1 MSIPNPRLASVG
13 ASAVLLLFLAACSE
27 ADSAA
32 PGGDSDTRSVVEAA
46 EDELIAVTKR
56 ACDEPT
62 QVVLDEL
69 PDAAGNYTTNRS
81 QGPTCNW
88 TNRDYLEGATITAV
102 TGAPYS
108 EWIESDTLITGE
120 IAETEIAGLPA
131 AQGTTAE
138 GCAVLVDVDGAA
150 LSVDVRLAHDEAP
163 CDVAARLAAEVLGD
177 R

>member
-1 MSIPNPRLASVG
+1 MSIPNPRLAGVG
-13 ASAVLLLFLAACSE
+13 ASAVLLLFVAACSE

-32 PGGDSDTRSVVEAA
+32 PGGDADIRSVVETA
-46 EDELIAVTKR
+46 EDELIAATKR

-69 PDAAGNYTTNRS
+69 PDATGNYTTNRM

-108 EWIESDTLITGE
+108 EWVESDTLITGE
-120 IAETEIAGLPA
+120 ISAVEIAGLPGS
-131 AQGTTAE
+131 QGATAE

-150 LSVDVRLAHDEAP
+150 LSVDVRLSQDEP
-163 CDVAARLAAEVLGD
+163 SCEVASRLATEVLNN